1 MSYTDDFL
9 KGLQKRGLSVGDMNS
24 IATGDKYTE
33 EFLAGLEKRKKK
45 KVEQTT
51 TYKTPADD
59 DIGPVKEEEEEEEE
73 EKERKWFQSGVFEDG
88 YQFGDI
94 NRALTGTLKDVR
106 ENLVSGVL
114 GIGEGVVDAGAY
126 IAGGIGKLLGAD
138 QFADKTKD
146 FIAKE
151 LVDEEKIAKK
161 IVGATSVSLFDP
173 TRGHET
179 DDISFLGE
187 KSDALLQS
195 GGQLLGTAGLQ
206 AAGVPWFVTTG
217 LTSFGSEAESA
228 FKQGA
233 SYGEAGLSAAIS
245 AGAEILT
252 EKISGGIKF
261 GGKTLDDGLTKTIA
275 RNISNKTVRTLS
287 KLGMDMAGEG
297 TEEVLSGVMSAIGQ
311 KITYA
316 DDKELSELFSA
327 EDALEAFIGGAVLGG
342 GGSTIG
348 ALQAKS
354 KGVDFVT
361 ELTADEQKVVD
372 KVYQDEIA
380 GKNLSEKEKG
390 KIYDR
395 VLEDMDNGRIDTD
408 TIESVLGGESYSQY
422 DILVK
427 ESEEFN
433 KLYETESGKLSER
446 QKDRLAQLKAKNEAT
461 PYSEAIK
468 AAKEKLTG
476 EVSSLPGRFAES
488 YNEKARR
495 GQAFEADLT
504 KYDAK
509 QQKTIQ
515 KAIDSG
521 ILNNT
526 RRTHEFVDM
535 IAKISADKGVS
546 FDFTNNQK
554 LKESG
559 FAIDGKQ
566 VNGFKTKD
574 GVTVNLNSAKSLN
587 SVVGHEITH
596 VLEGTALYNEL
607 AKVVTEY
614 AKVKGEYKSRYDS
627 LAKLYE
633 GIENA
638 NVDAELVADLV
649 GDYLF
654 TDSDFVSRLSTENRN
669 VFQKIYD
676 EIKYLVKTATAGS
689 PEAKKLLEVQRAF
702 EKAYKAETKNT
713 AEGGVKYALTEY
725 SEQQKKNWAA
735 SKRIVIYDS
744 PQQLSEFI
752 QNAVTDKTMDKKMY
766 FGAIPSDLA
775 ARIEADAG
783 VNVENY
789 NLSLGAYEIR
799 KILKDHGNE
808 ATESPR
814 GQRAVVEDDFAHI
827 VDVVLN
833 PQSVSLSP
841 DTYMGKPAIVFTGDH
856 NGRMNVVAVVS
867 DKRLDLF
874 VQTVYVN
881 TKKGNLATPTGE
893 QAPINTPEASSG
905 TVSKDNVAQKAEN
918 VKYSLSDSEGRQLSP
933 AVQKRFAKSKVVGE
947 DGNLKP
953 VFHGTASGEF
963 TIFDKSKGSVE
974 GDFGSGF
981 YFTDNGADVS
991 EHYEGGGPD
1000 FDNKVAR
1007 RAEQIEQEE
1016 DIDYD
1021 EALERAKAELFKG
1034 SHKFEVYLN
1043 IENPAIVGKT
1053 MLLDSE
1059 SYMEQY
1065 SEDDYDD
1072 YDDYI
1077 ADVEQLVADDI
1088 DNIVWEVEKNVDV
1101 DNTEGLANVL
1111 YEAYY
1116 EGGIGIEELKA
1127 KINELYLE
1135 DSYGNLVGNEV
1146 TRQII
1151 ESLGYDGII
1160 DPTVSGKWNMD
1171 IEEGTTHYIV
1181 FKPNQIK
1188 SVTNENPTDN
1198 PDIHLSLSAEGKQ
1211 AQYGNYNVYGKDIAL
1226 ETAEDI
1232 APVAETAAVVDAPLA
1247 ENVFTEEEI
1256 FPDAPIESE
1265 LERLQREIDALNEW
1279 FMNTSVNEETM
1290 EEYQRKSEQW
1300 YALDAKIKELQQEAD
1315 NADAERLQSI
1325 EETDA
1330 PPETETVQDEYGDV
1344 ELSKNAVREISK
1356 TMRHWL
1362 GLSNQQMAEARGIIE
1377 RYSQERFP
1385 AWDMLYDEIAQKFG
1399 KYTEKHIDEE
1409 LKEVKKQLRTYGIKV
1424 DPFIKSQIADFGDL
1438 QKRNFGKV
1446 RFSKEGLAVDSAYQE
1461 FQEMLPGYFPDSI
1474 DTPTDQLMRIIEV
1487 ANMETEFSE
1496 EYEIDHDTLA
1506 QTTDAIIN
1514 GINEYK
1520 SKKLLQM
1527 AHKQAKEAAKTIA
1540 KDEYAPIDMAAIERN
1555 RKPIVGVPVE
1565 DLAPTFDTES
1575 GQQAM
1580 FEETE
1585 ADRKITRAELHQN
1598 IMDKIKLRFAE
1609 KGFDLDEV
1617 LKKAKNLSTFA
1628 TVDNTP
1634 QRVMEKALGWKEGKI
1649 LSDVTVDQV
1658 ARNETEGI
1666 KWLNSFT
1673 DRKNGVL
1680 ANISKKYNIKPG
1692 SKESK
1697 AAQMYAEG
1705 FYVAENDEIISYGDK
1720 ELAKDFPDA
1729 QVQRN
1734 IKGLAKDPQIR
1745 QIYDA
1750 TLDAINKSRKRNA
1763 YPEIPR
1769 LDNYFLHFR
1778 AMEDTFSRLGLPF
1791 NPNDIRAKDLPTD
1804 LNGVTA
1810 DLKPGQPYFASA
1822 KHREGKRTS
1831 FDLLGGLEMYLNSAK
1846 NQIYHIDD
1854 IQTLRALRNYIA
1866 DDYGQ
1871 AKGLESI
1878 DTLSEEEAQQKIEQV
1893 YNSHLSTFAKFLNE
1907 EANVIA
1913 GKTALIDRGLE
1924 GVIGRRGITFLETLN
1939 RQVGANMVGFNVSSS
1954 MTNFL
1959 SVVQAAAKTNKF
1971 DVLKAFT
1978 QTVASKVSGKADSFI
1993 ENNPTVIRRKGAE
2006 KFHRTMWQ
2014 KAGDAGYALMSAVD
2028 NISTELIV
2036 RAKYNELTRKGMSEQ
2051 DAIME
2056 TDKWVS
2062 RMMGDRS
2069 MGQQPQIYN
2078 SKMLG
2083 MITKFQLEVR
2093 NQLDAM
2099 VYDTI
2104 QEANASNENI
2114 PNKMERNAKT
2124 AAKVTS
2130 TFVQLAVLQ
2139 HLFGK
2144 AFESVAGYN
2153 PSFDII
2159 SAIIKAFGWDDDEE
2173 SEDTVLDNIEQ
2184 GFLELLGD
2192 LPYTSTLTGGRIPIA
2207 SALPIEQFVTGKDS
2221 YGNEK
2226 SRWETAAE
2234 ALPYY
2239 LLPGGYGQAKKTI
2252 QGLGM
2257 FDDDLPIAGSY
2268 TDSGNLRFP
2277 VEDTLGNKVQAAIFG
2292 QWASENARD
2301 YFDNEWAP
2309 LKEKQI
2315 EEYAQLGLPI
2325 SEYRKIREDLSKFNT
2340 LAEKANYIGNL
2351 ELTSEQKNILVNNLT
2366 DRKGPID
2373 MTNYGN
2379 YGSFEE
2385 FDYAQKNPEKYEFLN
2400 SIGVSYEDYANAD
2413 DDAKGAYNWAFENP
2427 EKYKVSKVVTDDVT
2441 VYRQYTKYI
2450 SKLSA
2455 DKDQYGD
2462 TISGSKKEKVAA
2474 YINEL
2479 GMEYGQKIILFKSQ
2493 YPADDTYNYDIVDY
2507 LSSREDVSYE
2517 DAVTILKALGF
2528 EVHDDGRVTWD

>member
-1 MSYTDDFL
+1 MSYTDEFL
-9 KGLQKRGLSVGDMNS
+9 KGLKKRGFNVSDLTSKESEDPYTQEFLTSLQKR
-24 IATGDKYTE
+24 TE
-33 EFLAGLEKRKKK
+33 KQ
-45 KVEQTT
+45 VQQTR
-51 TYKTPADD
+51 TYKASDD
-59 DIGPVKEEEEEEEE
+59 DLGPVKKDEE
-73 EKERKWFQSGVFEDG
+73 EKEEERKWFQSGVFKDG

-94 NRALTGTLKDVR
+94 NRALTGTVKDFR
-106 ENLVSGVL
+106 ENLIAGVL
-114 GIGEGVVDAGAY
+114 GIGEAAVDAGAY
-126 IAGGIGKLLGAD
+126 IVGGAGKLFGAD
-138 QFADKTKD
+138 EFADKTKA
-146 FIAKE
+146 FISKE
-151 LVDEEKIAKK
+151 LIDEEKIAKK
-161 IVGATSVSLFDP
+161 IVGSTSVSVFDP
-173 TRGHET
+173 TRGYET

-187 KSDALLQS
+187 KSDSLVQS
-195 GGQLLGTAGLQ
+195 GGQLAGTIGLQ
-206 AAGVPWFVTTG
+206 SVGVPWFVTTG
-217 LTSFGSEAESA
+217 LTSFGGEAENA
-228 FKQGA
+228 FKQDA

-261 GGKTLDDGLTKTIA
+261 GGKTLDDGLTKALA
-275 RNISNKTVRTLS
+275 RNISDKTVRTMA

-316 DDKELSELFSA
+316 DDKELSELFSK
-327 EDALEAFIGGAVLGG
+327 EDAWESFIGGAVLGG
-342 GGSTIG
+342 GGSVTG
-348 ALQAKS
+348 AVQAKS

-361 ELTADEQKVVD
+361 ELTANEQKVVD

-380 GKNLSEKEKG
+380 GKNLSAKEKA
-390 KIYDR
+390 KIYDE
-395 VLEDMDNGRIDTD
+395 VLEKMDKGQIDTD

-422 DILVK
+422 DSLVK

-446 QKDRLAQLKAKNEAT
+446 QKDRLAELKAKNEAT
-461 PYSEAIK
+461 SYSDAVK

-504 KYDAK
+504 KYNAK
-509 QQKTIQ
+509 QQKVIQ

-535 IAKISADKGVS
+535 IAKISADKGVL
-546 FDFTNNQK
+546 FDFTNNKK

-559 FAIDGKQ
+559 FAIDGKF
-566 VNGFKTKD
+566 VNGYVTKD
-574 GVTVNLNSAKSLN
+574 GITVNLNSAKSLN

-596 VLEGTALYNEL
+596 VLEGTELYNEL

-614 AKVKGEYKSRYDS
+614 AQTKGEYQSRYDS

-633 GIENA
+633 GMENA

-654 TDSDFVSRLSTENRN
+654 TDSDFVNRLSTENRN

-702 EKAYKAETKNT
+702 EKAYRESSNAAETTDTKYSLEQVDGIDYVKAEKNIFVKEDGTLASEREVFNSLVGKTISLPDGDVKIVKRLPGKDMYNELSKRQPKVYRGVENAKQLNSDVNYNMEELIGNSEAVKLGDPDQGKRHEKQGITSFDTRTVKFYDGDKAYDVEFSIANLQNGEKVAYAKKFFGYDADLTKKIQT
-713 AEGGVKYALTEY
+713 AE
-725 SEQQKKNWAA
+725 
-735 SKRIVIYDS
+735 
-744 PQQLSEFI
+744 
-752 QNAVTDKTMDKKMY
+752 
-766 FGAIPSDLA
+766 
-775 ARIEADAG
+775 ARS
-783 VNVENY
+783 N
-789 NLSLGAYEIR
+789 
-799 KILKDHGNE
+799 
-808 ATESPR
+808 ESP
-814 GQRAVVEDDFAHI
+814 
-827 VDVVLN
+827 LN
-833 PQSVSLSP
+833 QQSVS
-841 DTYMGKPAIVFTGDH
+841 
-856 NGRMNVVAVVS
+856 
-867 DKRLDLF
+867 
-874 VQTVYVN
+874 TV
-881 TKKGNLATPTGE
+881 
-893 QAPINTPEASSG
+893 
-905 TVSKDNVAQKAEN
+905 NVAQKAEN
-918 VKYSLSDSEGRQLSP
+918 VKYSISDSEGRQLTKGQ
-933 AVQKRFAKSKVVGE
+933 AEYFKDSKVTDE
-947 DGNLKP
+947 NGNLKVMYRGDDADFS
-953 VFHGTASGEF
+953 VF
-963 TIFDKSKGSVE
+963 DRKKSKYSNLYGR
-974 GDFGSGF
+974 GF
-981 YFTDNGADVS
+981 YFTDS
-991 EHYEGGGPD
+991 ESHASQYG
-1000 FDNKVAR
+1000 K
-1007 RAEQIEQEE
+1007 
-1016 DIDYD
+1016 
-1021 EALERAKAELFKG
+1021 AKAFYLDIKNPVSTTEQTITEAQMR
-1034 SHKFEVYLN
+1034 KFLEAVA
-1043 IENPAIVGKT
+1043 EN
-1053 MLLDSE
+1053 
-1059 SYMEQY
+1059 
-1065 SEDDYDD
+1065 EDDYSFENYGYGATVESVLESVFSGKSDFAMLYDVSQTAIGDMVAAVELFNEVNGTD
-1072 YDDYI
+1072 YDGLILD
-1077 ADVEQLVADDI
+1077 
-1088 DNIVWEVEKNVDV
+1088 
-1101 DNTEGLANVL
+1101 TE
-1111 YEAYY
+1111 
-1116 EGGIGIEELKA
+1116 
-1127 KINELYLE
+1127 
-1135 DSYGNLVGNEV
+1135 
-1146 TRQII
+1146 
-1151 ESLGYDGII
+1151 
-1160 DPTVSGKWNMD
+1160 TV
-1171 IEEGTTHYIV
+1171 V
-1181 FKPNQIK
+1181 FNSNQIK

-1198 PDIHLSLSAEGKQ
+1198 PDINLSLSADGHLAE
-1211 AQYGNYNVYGKDIAL
+1211 YGNYNVYGKDIAL

-1232 APVAETAAVVDAPLA
+1232 APVAETAEVIDAPVA
-1247 ENVFTEEEI
+1247 ENVFTEEEM
-1256 FPDAPIESE
+1256 FPDDNGPMEDWQEQFESITDE
-1265 LERLQREIDALNEW
+1265 
-1279 FMNTSVNEETM
+1279 
-1290 EEYQRKSEQW
+1290 
-1300 YALDAKIKELQQEAD
+1300 
-1315 NADAERLQSI
+1315 
-1325 EETDA
+1325 DA
-1330 PPETETVQDEYGDV
+1330 PPETEEVYDELGDDA
-1344 ELSKNAVREISK
+1344 ELSQNAVKEISK

-1362 GLSNQQMAEARGIIE
+1362 GLSNKQMAEARGIIE

-1385 AWDMLYDEIAQKFG
+1385 AWDMLYDEISEKFG
-1399 KYTEKHIDEE
+1399 TYTEKYIDEE

-1446 RFSKEGLAVDSAYQE
+1446 RFSNDGLAVDSAYQE
-1461 FQEMLPGYFPDSI
+1461 FQNLLPGYFPDSI
-1474 DTPTDQLMRIIEV
+1474 DTPTDQLLRIIEV
-1487 ANMETEFSE
+1487 ANMETEFTE
-1496 EYEIDHDTLA
+1496 DYEIDHDTLA
-1506 QTTDAIIN
+1506 QATDAIIS

-1527 AHKQAKEAAKTIA
+1527 ANKQARETAKTIA

-1555 RKPIVGVPVE
+1555 RKPPMGVPVE
-1565 DLAPTFDTES
+1565 ELGPTFDTKS

-1598 IMDKIKLRFAE
+1598 IMDNMKNRFAE
-1609 KGFDLDEV
+1609 KGYDLDEV
-1617 LKKAKNLSTFA
+1617 LKNAKNLSTFA

-1649 LSDVTVDQV
+1649 LSDLTVDQV
-1658 ARNETEGI
+1658 ARNESEGI
-1666 KWLNSFT
+1666 RWLNSFT

-1680 ANISKKYNIKPG
+1680 AQISKKYNIKPG

-1705 FYVAENDEIISYGDK
+1705 FYVAENNEIISYGDK
-1720 ELAKDFPDA
+1720 ELAKDFPNA
-1729 QVQRN
+1729 QVQKN
-1734 IKGLAKDPQIR
+1734 IKALARDPQIR

-1750 TLDAINKSRKRNA
+1750 TLEAINESRKRNA

-1831 FDLLGGLEMYLNSAK
+1831 FDLLGGLEMYLSSAK

-1878 DTLSEEEAQQKIEQV
+1878 DALSEEEAQEKIEQV

-1907 EANVIA
+1907 EANMIA

-1924 GVIGRRGITFLETLN
+1924 GIIGRRGMTFLDTLN

-1959 SVVQAAAKTNKF
+1959 SVVQATVKTNKF

-1978 QTVASKVSGKADSFI
+1978 QTVASKVSGKPDAFI

-2006 KFHRTMWQ
+2006 RFHRTMWQ
-2014 KAGDAGYALMSAVD
+2014 KAGDAGYVLMSAVD

-2036 RAKYNELTRKGMSEQ
+2036 RAKYNELTRKGM
-2051 DAIME
+2051 DAQEAIFE

-2069 MGQQPQIYN
+2069 LGQQPQLYN

-2083 MITKFQLEVR
+2083 LVTKFQLEVR

-2104 QEANASNENI
+2104 QEAKESTENI
-2114 PNKMERNAKT
+2114 PGKMERNAKK
-2124 AAKVTS
+2124 AAKITS
-2130 TFVQLAVLQ
+2130 TFVQLAVAQ

-2159 SAIIKAFGWDDDEE
+2159 SAIIKAFGWDDEE
-2173 SEDTVLDNIEQ
+2173 EGEDTVLDNIEQ
-2184 GFLELLGD
+2184 GFMELMGD
-2192 LPYTSTLTGGRIPIA
+2192 LPYVSTLTGGRIPIA
-2207 SALPIEQFVTGKDS
+2207 SALPIKELYSGKDQ

-2226 SRWETAAE
+2226 SRWETLAE
-2234 ALPYY
+2234 AAPYY
-2239 LLPGGYGQAKKTI
+2239 LLPGGYGQAKKTW

-2277 VEDTLGNKVQAAIFG
+2277 VEDTLGNRAQAAIFG
-2292 QWASENARD
+2292 QWASDNARD

-2315 EEYAQLGLPI
+2315 EEYAQLGIPI
-2325 SEYRKIREDLSKFNT
+2325 GEYRKIRKD
-2340 LAEKANYIGNL
+2340 LAELSTLGEKAVYIAGLDLPMDKKNL
-2351 ELTSEQKNILVNNLT
+2351 LINNIA
-2366 DRKGPID
+2366 DRDEPID
-2373 MTNYGN
+2373 LTGMVEYGDF
-2379 YGSFEE
+2379 GEFE
-2385 FDYAQKNPEKYEFLN
+2385 YAKKNPNKYAFLQEN
-2400 SIGVSYEDYANAD
+2400 GISYEDYEGFDEDTKEAWSW
-2413 DDAKGAYNWAFENP
+2413 AYQNP
-2427 EKYKVSKVVTDDVT
+2427 DKFLVSKAITDDVT
-2441 VYRQYTKYI
+2441 VYKQYTKYI

-2455 DKDQYGD
+2455 DKDQYGNS
-2462 TISGSKKEKVAA
+2462 ISGSKKEKVAA

-2479 GMEYGQKIILFKSQ
+2479 DMEYGQKIILFKSQ
-2493 YPADDTYNYDIVDY
+2493 YQADDTYNYDIVDY
-2507 LSSREDVSYE
+2507 LSSREDISYE
-2517 DAVTILKALGF
+2517 DAVTILKELGF
-2528 EVHDDGRVTWD
+2528 EVHEDGRVTWD